1 MTERRP
7 VAPFEL
13 DPGQADRLELVRP
26 EAPPPPVVLER
37 AGEPPFRRPWLRLFV
52 GAGTAL
58 VLALLGLE
66 AYDFVAGLLERSPV
80 LGAGFA
86 LLLGL
91 VALGAIGALGRE
103 LADLRRLERAERLRQ
118 QGERLVA
125 SEVHGQADA
134 YLAQLERLYRG
145 RAELTEPLERFQV
158 QTSDALN
165 DGERLRLFARIVLAP
180 LDRQARRLVTRGARD
195 IGALTAL
202 SPLGMLDS
210 AIVLWRTLAMLR
222 AIARLYGVRPGAIA
236 SIRLLRRTLAHV
248 LAAGVGELL
257 SDAALETA
265 GASLLS
271 VLSARVGQGAVHGL
285 LAARL
290 GLAAVQVCR
299 PLPFVEGE
307 LPSMKQL
314 RADLLGGNAPDAATR
329 RAR

>member
-7 VAPFEL
+7 IAPFEL
-13 DPGQADRLELVRP
+13 DPRRADRLELVPP
-26 EAPPPPVVLER
+26 EAPPAPLVV
-37 AGEPPFRRPWLRLFV
+37 EPAVAPQSRRPWLRLFFAA
-52 GAGTAL
+52 GA
-58 VLALLGLE
+58 VLLIGWLGLE
-66 AYDFVAGLLERSPV
+66 AYDFVAGLFARSPL
-80 LGAGFA
+80 LGAAFA
-86 LLLGL
+86 LLLAL

-103 LADLRRLERAERLRQ
+103 LADLRRLERAEQLRLI
-118 QGERLVA
+118 GERLIA

-134 YLAQLERLYRG
+134 YLAQLERLYRS
-145 RAELTEPLERFQV
+145 RPDLAEPLARFEV

-165 DGERLRLFARIVLAP
+165 DGERLRLFATTVLAP

-202 SPLGMLDS
+202 SPLGLLDS

-222 AIARLYGVRPGAIA
+222 AIARLYGVRPGPVA
-236 SIRLLRRTLAHV
+236 SIRLLRRTLGHV
-248 LAAGVGELL
+248 LAAGVGEVL
-257 SDAALETA
+257 SDAAVETA

-271 VLSARVGQGAVHGL
+271 VISTRIGQGAVHGL

-290 GLAAVQVCR
+290 GLAAVQICR

-314 RADLLGGNAPDAATR
+314 RAELFG
-329 RAR
+329 

>member
-1 MTERRP
+1 MTARLP
-7 VAPFEL
+7 IAPFEL
-13 DPGQADRLELVRP
+13 DPSQADRLEVVPL
-26 EAPPPPVVLER
+26 ETPPAPVVLVGTVV
-37 AGEPPFRRPWLRLFV
+37 APSRRPWLRLFLA
-52 GAGTAL
+52 AGT
-58 VLALLGLE
+58 VLLLGWLGLE
-66 AYDFVAGLLERSPV
+66 AYDFVAELFARSPL

-86 LLLGL
+86 VVLALT
-91 VALGAIGALGRE
+91 ALGALGALGRE
-103 LADLRRLERAERLRQ
+103 LADLRRLERAEELRVA
-118 QGERLVA
+118 GERLIA

-134 YLAQLERLYRG
+134 YLEQLQRLYRG
-145 RAELTEPLERFQV
+145 RADLAEPLARFEL

-165 DGERLRLFARIVLAP
+165 DGERLRLFSRTVLAP

-202 SPLGMLDS
+202 SPLGLLDS
-210 AIVLWRTLAMLR
+210 AIVLWSTLVMLR
-222 AIARLYGVRPGAIA
+222 AIARLYGVRPGLAA

-257 SDAALETA
+257 SDAAVESA

-271 VLSARVGQGAVHGL
+271 VISSRIGQGAVHGL

-290 GLAAVQVCR
+290 GLAAVQICR

-314 RADLLGGNAPDAATR
+314 RAELLE
-329 RAR
+329 

>member
-1 MTERRP
+1 MSERRP
-7 VAPFEL
+7 IAPFEL
-13 DPGQADRLELVRP
+13 DPRQTDRLELVPP
-26 EAPPPPVVLER
+26 EAPPAPVVV
-37 AGEPPFRRPWLRLFV
+37 EPAVVAPSRRPWLRLFV
-52 GAGTAL
+52 VAGS
-58 VLALLGLE
+58 VLLIGWLGLE
-66 AYDFVAGLLERSPV
+66 AYDFVAGLFARSPL

-86 LLLGL
+86 LLLAL
-91 VALGAIGALGRE
+91 VAVGALGALGRE
-103 LADLRRLERAERLRQ
+103 IADLRRLERAEQLRLI
-118 QGERLVA
+118 GERLIA

-134 YLAQLERLYRG
+134 YLAQLQRLYRG
-145 RAELTEPLERFQV
+145 RPDLTGPLARFET

-165 DGERLRLFARIVLAP
+165 DGERLRLFGRTVLAP
-180 LDRQARRLVTRGARD
+180 LDREARRLVTRGARD

-202 SPLGMLDS
+202 SPLGLLDS

-222 AIARLYGVRPGAIA
+222 AIARLYGARPGPAA
-236 SIRLLRRTLAHV
+236 SVRLLRRTLAHV

-271 VLSARVGQGAVHGL
+271 VISTRIGQGAVHGL

-290 GLAAVQVCR
+290 GLAAVQICR

-314 RADLLGGNAPDAATR
+314 RAELFE
-329 RAR
+329 